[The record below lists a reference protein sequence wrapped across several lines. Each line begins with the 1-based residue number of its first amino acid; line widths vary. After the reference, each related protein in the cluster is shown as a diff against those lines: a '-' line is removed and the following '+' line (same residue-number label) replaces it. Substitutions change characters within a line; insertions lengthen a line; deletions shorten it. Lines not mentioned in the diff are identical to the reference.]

1 MRMTSALVTGLSL
14 ALLLSAC
21 GGSDDSGMPSGPV
34 KAPPKVATLGP
45 FVGECGHLTDDEV
58 RDIGGLV
65 SVSRVFKNAVGCNW
79 QGGGI
84 GSSSVTFA
92 SYRGSPIDR
101 EKAWVNS
108 VGRDPQTIEVGGK
121 KGFQALDPRGS
132 VCDLAVQLDDDFF
145 EWSMS
150 YGVFGV
156 SNQGNPCD
164 RTRKMAELTVQRLG
178 S

>member
-1 MRMTSALVTGLSL
+1 MAL

-21 GGSDDSGMPSGPV
+21 GGSNDSETPTGPL
-34 KAPPKVATLGP
+34 KPPPKVATLGP

-58 RDIGGLV
+58 RDLGGFG
-65 SVSRVFKNAVGCNW
+65 SVSQVFKNAVGCNW
-79 QGGGI
+79 QAGGV
-84 GSSSVTFA
+84 SSGSVTFA

-101 EKAWVNS
+101 EKAWVAS
-108 VGRDPQTIEVGGK
+108 VGRNPQEIEVGGK

-132 VCDLAVQLDDDFF
+132 VCDLAIQLDDDFF

-150 YGVFGV
+150 YGLFGAG
-156 SNQGNPCD
+156 SLGNPCD

-178 S
+178 K